1 MTVRVYQRRLA
12 CGAVVQ
18 NQAGEVL
25 LVRMRGTSPGAP
37 SAWALPSVE
46 AEGWETS
53 RQAAARAVHRRAALR
68 VDPGP
73 LAFALEWREDGP
85 ARGPAIWILF
95 VYQAAV
101 KESVIDHRRDPE
113 VLEVRWIPPDGAAVL
128 LGSGVLAAAL
138 LDWLASGTAALY
150 DVTGGK
156 PSDGPRI

>member
-1 MTVRVYQRRLA
+1 MTVRAYERRLA

-25 LVRMRGTSPGAP
+25 LVRLGGTSPGDP
-37 SAWALPSVE
+37 STWALPSVE

-73 LAFALEWREDGP
+73 LAFAFEWREDGP
-85 ARGPAIWILF
+85 SRGLAIWMLF
-95 VYQAAV
+95 LYHATAR
-101 KESVIDHRRDPE
+101 ELVIDHRRDPE

-128 LGSGVLAAAL
+128 LGSGVLAGAL
-138 LDWLASGTAALY
+138 LDWLSSGMAALY
-150 DVTGGK
+150 EVTGGR
-156 PSDGPRI
+156 PPGL